1 MKIHRDLLFHHG
13 HIANVK
19 LAQALAEPVP
29 PHEGAAEDAA
39 QAKDAPE
46 RKPATAAD
54 PAAARRKWHA
64 RLIRSMTAL
73 SPFR

>member
-19 LAQALAEPVP
+19 LAQSLAEPAVP
-29 PHEGAAEDAA
+29 REGATNDAA
-39 QAKDAPE
+39 QPTDTTE
-46 RKPATAAD
+46 RKPAAAAE
-54 PAAARRKWHA
+54 PAAARREWHA

>member
-13 HIANVK
+13 HVANVE
-19 LAQALAEPVP
+19 LAQSLAEPTP

-39 QAKDAPE
+39 QATE
-46 RKPATAAD
+46 RNPATGAD
-54 PAAARRKWHA
+54 PAAKRRELHA
-64 RLIRSMTAL
+64 RLIRGMTAL